1 MLGSPASSLRQCVW
15 YHIPADVQGRAVSLR
30 YALSRLSRPAA
41 RRAFGRGWLGAC
53 LAGALVSLWIF
64 GRDHLFFITAIWL
77 LCVFAPVRIAVE
89 VLETRGPRM
98 RRELQRALLAR
109 PNRYTTREDVGLMVE
124 TLFAREVRLPRLA
137 LPDLESKVIDAAAR
151 VSDRAFRGGEGSAG
165 ILRALTTCTA
175 VLQRW
180 VGVIAAGEMTGS
192 GWTAPA
198 AAGPPDLPGPAAAPN
213 GAGPPALWDPAA
225 SVQDQWVSLR
235 AVAGLAALAKTLT
248 AVYEDSTGTPW
259 AGGGPLRAL
268 AEAAMDYAD
277 QVGLRLDGP
286 AWEDIQVVPP
296 AAVGLDLLGRLAA
309 AWLTFCAAPAPA
321 PRRLR
326 AFVELLAG

>member
-1 MLGSPASSLRQCVW
+1 M
-15 YHIPADVQGRAVSLR
+15 SLR

-41 RRAFGRGWLGAC
+41 RRAFGRGWLGVC
-53 LAGALVSLWIF
+53 LAGALVSLAVF

-109 PNRYTTREDVGLMVE
+109 ADRYTTREDVALMVE

-137 LPDLESKVIDAAAR
+137 LPDLEAKIIDAAVR

-165 ILRALTTCTA
+165 VLQAITTCTA

-192 GWTAPA
+192 AWTAPA
-198 AAGPPDLPGPAAAPN
+198 AAGPADLAGPAAAVD
-213 GAGPPALWDPAA
+213 GAGPAALWDPSA

-248 AVYEDSTGTPW
+248 AVYEDSTGSPW
-259 AGGGPLRAL
+259 AGAGPLRAL

-277 QVGLRLDGP
+277 QIGLRLDGP
-286 AWEDIQVVPP
+286 PWEDVEGAPP
-296 AAVGLDLLGRLAA
+296 AAITLDLLGQLAA

-326 AFVELLAG
+326 AFLQLLTG

>member
-41 RRAFGRGWLGAC
+41 RRAFGRGWLGVC
-53 LAGALVSLWIF
+53 LAGALVSLAVF

-109 PNRYTTREDVGLMVE
+109 ADRYTTREDVALMVE

-137 LPDLESKVIDAAAR
+137 LPDLEAKIIDAAAR

-165 ILRALTTCTA
+165 VLQAITTCTA

-192 GWTAPA
+192 AWTAPA
-198 AAGPPDLPGPAAAPN
+198 AAGPADLAGPAAAVD
-213 GAGPPALWDPAA
+213 GAGPAALWDPSA

-248 AVYEDSTGTPW
+248 AVYEDSTGSPW
-259 AGGGPLRAL
+259 AGAGPLRAL

-277 QVGLRLDGP
+277 QIGLRLDGP
-286 AWEDIQVVPP
+286 PWEDVEGAPP
-296 AAVGLDLLGRLAA
+296 AAITLDLLGQLAA

-326 AFVELLAG
+326 AFLQLLTG

>member
-1 MLGSPASSLRQCVW
+1 M
-15 YHIPADVQGRAVSLR
+15 SLR

-41 RRAFGRGWLGAC
+41 RRAFGRGWLGVC
-53 LAGALVSLWIF
+53 LAGALVSLAVF

-109 PNRYTTREDVGLMVE
+109 ADRYTTREDVALMVE

-137 LPDLESKVIDAAAR
+137 LPDLEAKIIAAAAR

-165 ILRALTTCTA
+165 VLQAITTCTA

-192 GWTAPA
+192 AWTAPA
-198 AAGPPDLPGPAAAPN
+198 AAGPADLAGPAAAVD
-213 GAGPPALWDPAA
+213 GAGPAALWDPSA

-248 AVYEDSTGTPW
+248 AVYEDSTGSPW
-259 AGGGPLRAL
+259 AGAGPLRAL

-277 QVGLRLDGP
+277 QIGLRLDGP
-286 AWEDIQVVPP
+286 AWEDVEGAPQ
-296 AAVGLDLLGRLAA
+296 AAITLDLLGQLAA

-326 AFVELLAG
+326 AFLQLLTG